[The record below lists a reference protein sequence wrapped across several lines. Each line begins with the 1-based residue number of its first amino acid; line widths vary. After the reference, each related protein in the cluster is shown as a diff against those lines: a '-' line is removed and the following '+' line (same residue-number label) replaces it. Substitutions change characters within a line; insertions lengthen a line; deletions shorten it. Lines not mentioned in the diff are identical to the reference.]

1 MERPIVNPSNLSL
14 NPKTDPESPVLDL
27 LSVLEAELTHS
38 LNSLGG
44 KTPKV
49 IGDRYFVEAASYIH
63 RAVDGYLVLR
73 KKGRID
79 SSKLL
84 VRSAIE
90 AMIRIQ
96 ALRAKPEI
104 FYQIAYSERIEDH
117 KWFRPA
123 ATKAGIVYDKDPDPP
138 GWSEFESAFR
148 REFPAVALNTNKLS
162 LRDAAVAAGLEKY
175 YDTHYRLYCQYAHAA
190 LRAMGGHSDDLSDP
204 EDSRTM
210 VLCAFVALSAIVPLG
225 AESPSF
231 DSLHVRVDELSKSP
245 PLPLASSPK
254 SAAVPS

>member
-1 MERPIVNPSNLSL
+1 MSAN
-14 NPKTDPESPVLDL
+14 PESPVLDL
-27 LSVLEAELTHS
+27 LSALEAELTYA

-44 KTPKV
+44 KTPQV
-49 IGDRYFVEAASYIH
+49 IADRYFVEAASYIH
-63 RAVDGYLVLR
+63 KAVDGYLVLR
-73 KKGRID
+73 KEGRID

-90 AMIRIQ
+90 AMIRVQ

-104 FYQIAYSERIEDH
+104 FYQIAYSERLEDH

-123 ATKAGIVYDKDPDPP
+123 STKAGIVYDKDPDPP
-138 GWSEFESAFR
+138 GWSKFEKAFR
-148 REFPAVALNTNKLS
+148 REFPSVTLRTNKLS
-162 LRDAAVAAGLEKY
+162 LRDAAVVAGLEQY

-210 VLCAFVALSAIVPLG
+210 VLCAFVCLSAILPLG

-231 DSLHVRVDELSKSP
+231 DSLHVRIDELSKSP
-245 PLPLASSPK
+245 SLPLARLPK
-254 SAAVPS
+254 SAPTMS